1 MMNETLTQVVSAER
15 TTHRQ
20 NSKLNI
26 YGNRTKIFINGKEDT
41 DTTSIRIID
50 TPTYG
55 SLDRKITELMT
66 INFDELKKL
75 KEIIEHLIN
84 FDEDKAEKK

>member
-1 MMNETLTQVVSAER
+1 MNETLTQVVSAER

-50 TPTYG
+50 TPTYA
-55 SLDRKITELMT
+55 SINRKITELII
-66 INFDELKKL
+66 INLDELKKL
-75 KEIIEHLIN
+75 KEIIEHLID
-84 FDEDKAEKK
+84 FDADKPEEK